1 MSNTKTCADD
11 AVQRKIQKRQ
21 PKAKYKSVNL
31 ALQGGGSHGAFT
43 WGVLDRLLEDGRINI
58 ESISGTSAGAMN
70 AVVLA
75 DGLVRAGRDGAREA
89 LKDFWSAVS
98 TSAAVS
104 PIQRS
109 VWDMMCGQWSLDASP
124 SYLYFDVLSRI
135 ASPYELNPLNLNPLR
150 NLLTEQVD
158 FDRVKRCNEIKLFI
172 SATQVRTGRVKVFE
186 NDRISA
192 DTVMAS
198 ACIPTIFQA
207 VEIDGEAY
215 WDGAFMG
222 NPVLFPF
229 IYKCESLDILIVQ
242 INPVEREETPT
253 NARDILER
261 MNEITFN
268 ASLMKEFRA
277 IDFVRRLIDEGS
289 LDKKRYKR
297 LLIHIIHAEDKL
309 APMGASSKL
318 NAEWQFLTHLKEI
331 GRDRA
336 SEWLVVNFD
345 RLGKTSSVDLQPLYT
360 TPMMDG

>member
-1 MSNTKTCADD
+1 MSRTKKCPDEV
-11 AVQRKIQKRQ
+11 VQRSSQTNRAQTKR
-21 PKAKYKSVNL
+21 KLVNL

-43 WGVLDRLLEDGRINI
+43 WGVLDRLLEDGRIDI

-75 DGLVRAGRDGAREA
+75 DGLVKGGRDGAREA
-89 LKDFWSAVS
+89 LHDFWYAVS
-98 TSAAVS
+98 HSAATS
-104 PIQRS
+104 PIRRS
-109 VWDMMCGQWSLDASP
+109 IWDIMCGQWSLDASP
-124 SYLYFDVLSRI
+124 GYLYFDVLSRI

-150 NLLTEQVD
+150 NLLDAQVD
-158 FDRVKRCNEIKLFI
+158 FDRIRHCNLIKLFI

-186 NDRISA
+186 NDNISV

-222 NPVLFPF
+222 NPVLYPF
-229 IYKCESLDILIVQ
+229 IYKCESRDILIVQ
-242 INPVEREETPT
+242 INPVERDETPT
-253 NARDILER
+253 SARDILER

-289 LDKKRYKR
+289 LDGERYKR
-297 LLIHIIHAEDKL
+297 LLIHMIHAEDEL
-309 APMGASSKL
+309 AALGASSKL
-318 NAEWQFLTHLKEI
+318 NAEWQFLTHLKAI
-331 GRDRA
+331 GRSSA
-336 SEWLVVNFD
+336 SEWLDSNFND
-345 RLGKTSSVDLQPLYT
+345 LGKSSTVDLQPIYASPT
-360 TPMMDG
+360 N

>member
-1 MSNTKTCADD
+1 MSASPKRNSA
-11 AVQRKIQKRQ
+11 ARKRTN
-21 PKAKYKSVNL
+21 PKVINL

-43 WGVLDRLLEDGRINI
+43 WGVLDRLLEDARIHI

-75 DGLVRAGRDGAREA
+75 DGITRGGRDGARQA
-89 LKDFWSAVS
+89 LQDFWAAVAQSAV
-98 TSAAVS
+98 TS

-109 VWDMMCGQWSLDASP
+109 AWDVLHGQWSLDSSP
-124 SYLYFDVLSRI
+124 SYLFFDLLSRV
-135 ASPYELNPLNLNPLR
+135 ASPYELNPLNLNPLHS
-150 NLLTEQVD
+150 LVSSQVD
-158 FDRVKRCNEIKLFI
+158 FERVRHCNKIKLFI

-186 NDRISA
+186 NDQLSA

-229 IYKCESLDILIVQ
+229 IYKCESRDIVIVQ
-242 INPVEREETPT
+242 INPLVRDEIPT

-277 IDFVRRLIDEGS
+277 IDFVGRLIDEGS
-289 LDKKRYKR
+289 LDESRYKR
-297 LLIHIIHAEDKL
+297 LLVHIIHAENQL
-309 APMGASSKL
+309 ASLGASSKL
-318 NAEWQFLTHLKEI
+318 NAEWEFLEHLKNI
-331 GRDRA
+331 GRNTAD
-336 SEWLVVNFD
+336 EWLASNFNQ
-345 RLGKTSSVDLQPLYT
+345 LGKQSTVDLRPLYSSNV
-360 TPMMDG
+360 PDPAAEQ

>member
-1 MSNTKTCADD
+1 MRHTKACGNAE
-11 AVQRKIQKRQ
+11 VQREIQKRQ
-21 PKAKYKSVNL
+21 SKTKYKSVNL

-43 WGVLDRLLEDGRINI
+43 WGVLDRLLEDGRIII

-75 DGLVRAGRDGAREA
+75 DGLVRAGRDGARQA
-89 LKDFWSAVS
+89 LKDFWRAVS
-98 TSAAVS
+98 NSAAIS

-109 VWDMMCGQWSLDASP
+109 VWDILCGQWSLDASP
-124 SYLYFDVLSRI
+124 GYLYFDVLSRI

-150 NLLTEQVD
+150 DLLTGQVD
-158 FDRVKRCNEIKLFI
+158 FDRVKHCNEIKLFV

-186 NDRISA
+186 NDGISA

-198 ACIPTIFQA
+198 ACIPTIFKA

-229 IYKCESLDILIVQ
+229 IYRCESLDILIVQ
-242 INPVEREETPT
+242 INPMERKETPT
-253 NARDILER
+253 NARDIVER

-277 IDFVRRLIDEGS
+277 IDFVRRLIDEGC
-289 LDKKRYKR
+289 LDEKRYKR
-297 LLIHIIHAEDKL
+297 LLIHMIHAEDQL

-331 GRDRA
+331 GRASA
-336 SEWLVVNFD
+336 SEWLDANFD
-345 RLGKTSSVDLQPLYT
+345 LLGKTSSVDLQSLYT
-360 TPMMDG
+360 SPAVDS

>member
-1 MSNTKTCADD
+1 MNPAPAKNRVA
-11 AVQRKIQKRQ
+11 RKQTG
-21 PKAKYKSVNL
+21 AKIINL

-43 WGVLDRLLEDGRINI
+43 WGVLDRLLEDPRIYI
-58 ESISGTSAGAMN
+58 EAISGTSAGAMN

-75 DGLVRAGRDGAREA
+75 DGITQGGRDGARQA
-89 LKDFWSAVS
+89 LQDFWTAVAQSAV
-98 TSAAVS
+98 TS

-109 VWDMMCGQWSLDASP
+109 AWDVLHGQWSLDSSP
-124 SYLYFDVLSRI
+124 SYLFFDLLSRV
-135 ASPYELNPLNLNPLR
+135 ASPYELNPLNLNPLH
-150 NLLTEQVD
+150 NLVSQQVD
-158 FDRVKRCNEIKLFI
+158 FERVQHCNKIKLFI

-186 NDRISA
+186 NEQLSA

-198 ACIPTIFQA
+198 ACIPTVFQA

-229 IYKCESLDILIVQ
+229 TYKCKSRDIVIVQ
-242 INPVEREETPT
+242 INPLERDKIPT

-289 LDKKRYKR
+289 LDESRYKR
-297 LLIHIIHAEDKL
+297 LLVHIIHAESQL
-309 APMGASSKL
+309 ASLGASSKL
-318 NAEWQFLTHLKEI
+318 NAELEFLKHLKNI
-331 GRDRA
+331 GRNTAD
-336 SEWLVVNFD
+336 EWLASNFD
-345 RLGKTSSVDLQPLYT
+345 QLGKQSTVDLQPLYASNMADT
-360 TPMMDG
+360 TTEE